1 MIGERVSDLLLG
13 GADYDTLFG
22 GGGNDTL
29 RGGTGDDWLASGF
42 GADTFVF
49 APGDGHDTI
58 GDFSFSETF
67 DTLRLV
73 DGLTVANVTQDSGN
87 TLITFSSGDSVTIL
101 DETLTQADLNF
112 ELF

>member
-1 MIGERVSDLLLG
+1 MSGGRRNDLLLG
-13 GADYDTLFG
+13 GAGNDTLTG
-22 GGGNDTL
+22 EGGNDTL
-29 RGGTGDDWLASGF
+29 RGGTGDDQLFSGD

-49 APGDGHDTI
+49 ASGDGHDTI
-58 GDFSFSETF
+58 ADINFSETF

-101 DETLTQADLNF
+101 NETLTQADLNF